1 MKTTVSEYEFYDA
14 FRKIRPDNFSAIG
27 LHLLWQYFE
36 DYEEDTG
43 DEIELD
49 VIAICC
55 EYSEAHITEIADDY
69 GIEIDADGLDEDEA
83 LEKIYDEVRDYLQEH
98 TTIVGESGETFVY
111 ADF

>member
-1 MKTTVSEYEFYDA
+1 MKKTVSEYEFYDA
-14 FRKIRPDNFSAIG
+14 FRKIRPDNFSANG
-27 LHLLWQYFE
+27 LRLLWQYFE
-36 DYEEDTG
+36 DYEKDTG

-55 EYSEAHITEIADDY
+55 EYSEAHITEIADNY
-69 GIEIDADGLDEDEA
+69 GIEIDTDGLDEDEVQER
-83 LEKIYDEVRDYLQEH
+83 LYEGVRDYLQEH